1 MDSRFRRTTPLCYNP
16 AMPELQGTNIL
27 FRRWAASPASPKA
40 VFLLVHGLGAHSARW
55 NFLAG
60 HLAERGFASYA
71 VELRGFGR
79 TPERPRGHI
88 GSFRVWDRDI
98 LELGDIARRENPGK
112 KIFLLGESMG
122 GLLAFNLACR
132 NADKFAGQVLI
143 APAFK
148 NGMKFPFSVYLKLVA
163 FLLVKP
169 TMMVDLPFTSE
180 MVTRDPEYLQVMN
193 ASPDELRVT
202 SLKCLF
208 NFLPEQ
214 TRSRRLAKKL
224 AVPTLFLIPGV
235 DLLVDERAGRK
246 MFRKLPLAD
255 KTLLEYPNMLHALSI
270 DLGREKVFND
280 ILDWAAPR
288 V

>member
-1 MDSRFRRTTPLCYNP
+1 
-16 AMPELQGTNIL
+16 
-27 FRRWAASPASPKA
+27 

-79 TPERPRGHI
+79 APERPRGHI
-88 GSFRVWDRDI
+88 DSFRVWDRDI
-98 LELGDIARRENPGK
+98 LELRDIIGKDFPGRK
-112 KIFLLGESMG
+112 VFLLGESMG

-148 NGMKFPFSVYLKLVA
+148 NGMKFPPSVYLKTVTCLA
-163 FLLVKP
+163 FYP
-169 TMMVDLPFTSE
+169 TMMIDLPFTSE
-180 MVTRDPEYLQVMN
+180 MVTRDLQYLQVMN
-193 ASPDELRVT
+193 ANPDELRVA

-208 NFLPEQ
+208 NFMPEQ
-214 TRSRRLAKKL
+214 AGSGKLAKKL
-224 AVPTLFLIPGV
+224 AVPTLFLIPGI

-246 MFRKLPLAD
+246 MFQKLPLVD
-255 KTLLEYPNMLHALSI
+255 KTLVDYPDMLHALSI

>member
-1 MDSRFRRTTPLCYNP
+1 M
-16 AMPELQGTNIL
+16 L
-27 FRRWAASPASPKA
+27 FRRWDASPSPSSPKA

-60 HLAERGFASYA
+60 HFAERGFASYA
-71 VELRGFGR
+71 VELHGFGR
-79 TPERPRGHI
+79 TPERPRGHVD
-88 GSFRVWDRDI
+88 SFRVWDRDI
-98 LELGDIARRENPGK
+98 LELRDIIGKDFPGR

-132 NADKFAGQVLI
+132 NAGKFAGQVLI

-148 NGMKFPFSVYLKLVA
+148 NGMKFPPSVYLKLLA

-169 TMMVDLPFTSE
+169 TMTVDLPFTSE
-180 MVTRDPEYLQVMN
+180 MVSRDADYLAVMN
-193 ASPDELRVT
+193 ANPDETRVA

-214 TRSRRLAKKL
+214 AGSGKLAKKL

-246 MFRKLPLAD
+246 MFQKLPLAD
-255 KTLLEYPNMLHALSI
+255 KIILEYPDMLHALSI
-270 DLGREKVFND
+270 DVGREKVFKD
-280 ILDWAAPR
+280 ILDWVAPR

>member
-1 MDSRFRRTTPLCYNP
+1 
-16 AMPELQGTNIL
+16 MPELQGTNIL
-27 FRRWAASPASPKA
+27 FRRWDASPSPASPKA

-60 HLAERGFASYA
+60 HFAERGFASYA

-98 LELGDIARRENPGK
+98 LELRDIIGKDFPGRK
-112 KIFLLGESMG
+112 VFLLGESMG
-122 GLLAFNLACR
+122 GLLAFNLVCR

-143 APAFK
+143 APSFK
-148 NGMKFPFSVYLKLVA
+148 NGMKFPLSAYLKLV
-163 FLLVKP
+163 LLLLFNP
-169 TMMVDLPFTSE
+169 TLMVDVPFTSE
-180 MVTRDPEYLQVMN
+180 MVSRDTEYLQVMN
-193 ASPDELRVT
+193 ANPDELRVA

-208 NFLPEQ
+208 NFMPEQ
-214 TRSRRLAKKL
+214 AGSGKLAKKL
-224 AVPTLFLIPGV
+224 AVPTLFLIPGI

-246 MFRKLPLAD
+246 MFQKLPLAD
-255 KTLLEYPNMLHALSI
+255 KTLLEYPDMLHALSI
-270 DLGREKVFND
+270 DLGREKVFKD
-280 ILDWAAPR
+280 VLDWVVPR

>member
-1 MDSRFRRTTPLCYNP
+1 L
-16 AMPELQGTNIL
+16 L
-27 FRRWAASPASPKA
+27 FRRWDASPSPASPKA

-79 TPERPRGHI
+79 TPERPRGHV

-98 LELGDIARRENPGK
+98 LELRDIIGK
-112 KIFLLGESMG
+112 DFPERKVFLLGESMG

-148 NGMKFPFSVYLKLVA
+148 NGMKFPPSVYLKTVTCLA
-163 FLLVKP
+163 FYP
-169 TMMVDLPFTSE
+169 TMMISLPFTSE
-180 MVTRDPEYLQVMN
+180 MVTRDPGYLAVMN
-193 ASPDELRVT
+193 ASPDELREA
-202 SLKCLF
+202 SLKCMSH
-208 NFLPEQ
+208 FLPEQ
-214 TRSRRLAKKL
+214 TRSGKLAKKL

-235 DLLVDERAGRK
+235 DRLIDERAGRK
-246 MFRKLPLAD
+246 MFQKLPLAD
-255 KTLLEYPNMLHALSI
+255 KTLLEYPDMLHALSI
-270 DLGREKVFND
+270 DLGREKVFKD

>member
-1 MDSRFRRTTPLCYNP
+1 
-16 AMPELQGTNIL
+16 MPELQGTNML
-27 FRRWAASPASPKA
+27 YRRWEASPSPASPKA
-40 VFLLVHGLGAHSARW
+40 VFLLVHGLSAHSARW

-60 HLAERGFASYA
+60 HIAERGFSSYA

-79 TPERPRGHI
+79 TPDRPRGHI
-88 GSFRVWDRDI
+88 DSFRLWDRDI
-98 LELGDIARRENPGK
+98 LELRDIIGKDFPGSK
-112 KIFLLGESMG
+112 VFLLGESMG

-148 NGMKFPFSVYLKLVA
+148 NGMKFPLSTYLKLAA

-169 TMMVDLPFTSE
+169 TMMVAVPFTSE
-180 MVTRDPEYLQVMN
+180 MVTRDPAYLSVMN
-193 ASPDELRVT
+193 ASPDELRDA
-202 SLKCLF
+202 SLKCMF

-214 TRSRRLAKKL
+214 AGSRRLAKKL

-246 MFRKLPLAD
+246 MFQKLPLTD
-255 KTLLEYPNMLHALSI
+255 KTLLEYPDMHHALSI
-270 DLGREKVFND
+270 DLGREKVFED
-280 ILDWAAPR
+280 ILDWVAPR

>member
-1 MDSRFRRTTPLCYNP
+1 
-16 AMPELQGTNIL
+16 MPELQGTNML
-27 FRRWAASPASPKA
+27 FRRWDASPSPASPKA

-55 NFLAG
+55 NFLAD
-60 HLAERGFASYA
+60 HVAARGFASYA

-88 GSFRVWDRDI
+88 DSFRVWDRDI
-98 LELGDIARRENPGK
+98 LELRDIIGKDFPGRK
-112 KIFLLGESMG
+112 VFLLGESMG

-148 NGMKFPFSVYLKLVA
+148 NGMKFPFSVYLKLAA
-163 FLLVKP
+163 FLLIKP
-169 TMMVDLPFTSE
+169 TMNVDLPYTSE
-180 MVTRDPEYLQVMN
+180 MVSRDPDYLSVMN
-193 ASPDELRVT
+193 ASPDEVRVA

-214 TRSRRLAKKL
+214 AGSGKLAKKL

-235 DLLVDERAGRK
+235 DLLIDEKASRK
-246 MFRKLPLAD
+246 MFERLMLAD
-255 KTLLEYPNMLHALSI
+255 KTLIEYPDMLHALSI
-270 DLGREKVFND
+270 DIGRDKVFKD
-280 ILDWAAPR
+280 ILNWAAPR
-288 V
+288 A

>member
-1 MDSRFRRTTPLCYNP
+1 
-16 AMPELQGTNIL
+16 MPELQGTNIL
-27 FRRWAASPASPKA
+27 FRRWAASPAPASPKA
-40 VFLLVHGLGAHSARW
+40 VVLLVHGLGAHSARW
-55 NFLAG
+55 GFLAG

-71 VELRGFGR
+71 IELRGFGR
-79 TPERPRGHI
+79 TPERPLGHI
-88 GSFRVWDRDI
+88 GSFRIWDRDI

-143 APAFK
+143 APGFK
-148 NGMKFPFSVYLKLVA
+148 NGMKFPPSVYLKLAA
-163 FLLVKP
+163 FILFKP
-169 TMMVDLPFTSE
+169 TMMIDLPFTSE
-180 MVTRDPEYLQVMN
+180 MVTRDPDYLVVMN
-193 ASPDELRVT
+193 ANPDELRVA

-214 TRSRRLAKKL
+214 AGSGKLAKKL

-246 MFRKLPLAD
+246 MFQKLPLAD
-255 KTLLEYPNMLHALSI
+255 KTLLEYPDMLHALSI
-270 DLGREKVFND
+270 DLGREKVFED
-280 ILDWAAPR
+280 ILDWVAPR